1 MYLNCKTFFSYRY
14 GTFSTEELVTEGVE
28 TGATALA
35 LTNINN
41 TSDWW
46 DFYTFCSEK
55 GIRPLLGAEIR
66 EGDDILY
73 ILIARNN
80 EGLLA
85 INRYLS
91 FHLQQKKPFAEE
103 QEWPGDVFV
112 IYPWTETKRDL
123 KDNEFYGI
131 RP

>member
-14 GTFSTEELVTEGVE
+14 GTFSTEELVQEGVE
-28 TGATALA
+28 KGAAALA

-46 DFYTFCSEK
+46 DFYSFCTDK
-55 GIRPLLGAEIR
+55 GIRPLLGVEIKQ
-66 EGDDILY
+66 GDESLY

-80 EGLLA
+80 SGLMT

-91 FHLQQKKPFAEE
+91 FHLQTKQPFTEGY
-103 QEWPGDVFV
+103 EW
-112 IYPWTETKRDL
+112 
-123 KDNEFYGI
+123 
-131 RP
+131 